1 MEIEM
6 PLRFSPSLVK
16 LLKTGS
22 VSFVLL
28 VFLCAA
34 QSSAQAL
41 AASSRSSS
49 SDAEAA
55 RFVDGLLAKMT
66 LEEKVGQMS
75 QIALNTPDKSLRDER
90 ILKGEVGS
98 FLFITDAKE
107 INRLQHLAMEKSR
120 LHIPLIFG
128 FDVIHGFRTI
138 YPVPLA
144 LAASWD
150 PAEVEKVQ
158 SMAAREASSVGV
170 NWTFA
175 PMVDIA
181 RDARW
186 GRIMEGAG
194 EDPYLG
200 ERMAEAQVRGFQGT
214 DLSASDRI
222 LACVKHFAGYG
233 AAAGGR
239 DYDQSDISD
248 EQLWN
253 VYLPPF
259 HAAEQAG
266 AATFMSAYMDL
277 NGVPASANNF
287 LMHDVLRKDWGFK
300 GFFVTDWGTIPSLR
314 THGLTATP
322 AEGAAR
328 AV

>member
-1 MEIEM
+1 MEIPM
-6 PLRFSPSLVK
+6 PLALTRSLIK
-16 LLKTGS
+16 LLTRGS
-22 VSFVLL
+22 VSVILL
-28 VFLCAA
+28 GSLCVT
-34 QSSAQAL
+34 QLSGQAP
-41 AASSRSSS
+41 AASSGSLYSSNS
-49 SDAEAA
+49 EAA
-55 RFVDGLLAKMT
+55 RFVDDLLAKMT

-75 QIALNTPDKSLRDER
+75 QIALNTPDKALRDER

-214 DLSASDRI
+214 DLSASD
-222 LACVKHFAGYG
+222 
-233 AAAGGR
+233 
-239 DYDQSDISD
+239 
-248 EQLWN
+248 
-253 VYLPPF
+253 
-259 HAAEQAG
+259 
-266 AATFMSAYMDL
+266 
-277 NGVPASANNF
+277 
-287 LMHDVLRKDWGFK
+287 
-300 GFFVTDWGTIPSLR
+300 
-314 THGLTATP
+314 
-322 AEGAAR
+322 
-328 AV
+328 